1 MTIEYAILGL
11 LSCRS
16 MTGYEIKKIFVDSV
30 VLYWS
35 DNNNQIYT
43 TLVSLHRRELVTREI
58 HYQEDHPARKIYS
71 ITEKGSTAL
80 KKWVLS
86 TPELPQLKHTFLVQ
100 LAWADQLTTEEMDA
114 LLDKYEEDI
123 LMQLLICQAIGKTQ
137 KTPREDSRYASFLHS
152 DLARTSREAFIWR
165 SIQNHW
171 NAFYENEL
179 TWLQKLRTGLMNHWR
194 NPLQ

>member
-16 MTGYEIKKIFVDSV
+16 MTGYEIKKTFADSV

-43 TLVSLHRRELVTREI
+43 TLVSLHKDELVTREI
-58 HYQEDHPARKIYS
+58 QYQEDRPARKIYS
-71 ITEKGSTAL
+71 ITENGSLAL

-86 TPELPQLKHTFLVQ
+86 PPELPQLKHTFLVQ

-114 LLDKYEEDI
+114 LLCKYEEDTH
-123 LMQLLICQAIGKTQ
+123 MQLLMCQAIGKTE
-137 KTPREDSRYASFLHS
+137 KTSLEDRRHMSFLHS
-152 DLARTSREAFIWR
+152 DSARTRREAFIWR
-165 SIQNHW
+165 SIQDHW

-179 TWLQKLRTGLMNHWR
+179 TWVQKLRTELLNNWR